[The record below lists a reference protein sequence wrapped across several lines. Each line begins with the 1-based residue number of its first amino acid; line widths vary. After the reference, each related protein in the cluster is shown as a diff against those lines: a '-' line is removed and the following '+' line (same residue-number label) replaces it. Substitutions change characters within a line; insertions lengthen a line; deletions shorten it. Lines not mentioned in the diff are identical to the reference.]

1 MLDAREAKF
10 HNRRLTTKAR
20 IFWSSVISS
29 SAAWE
34 VCYLQFL
41 TRFVCYSA
49 DNVLDNAHLLIRIHK
64 AQKNWNLAHQCST
77 KKKSPP
83 LLKSHSLASGTWSHR
98 TRLSTKTSLIIVN
111 VNDLIIK
118 YPTINSKSS
127 PSEKIDP
134 NCFVEIHVNCF
145 FCVSTVRVVHQQDAF
160 TEFIELENKYTA
172 CGFWK
177 NRKLFCRFGQT
188 EN

>member
-1 MLDAREAKF
+1 MLSPVFDTLCLLFGRQCLRQRSPPHTNPQGTKELKF
-10 HNRRLTTKAR
+10 SSPVQYKKEKPAALTTCTA
-20 IFWSSVISS
+20 S
-29 SAAWE
+29 
-34 VCYLQFL
+34 
-41 TRFVCYSA
+41 
-49 DNVLDNAHLLIRIHK
+49 
-64 AQKNWNLAHQCST
+64 
-77 KKKSPP
+77 
-83 LLKSHSLASGTWSHR
+83 LLKSHSLASVTWSHR

-188 EN
+188 ENW